1 MNLQE
6 RFTRAQLVR
15 DTYPVFKLFCRDAM
29 EFLGFTQTW
38 MQDDICDFMQ
48 YGGNKLCV
56 QAQRG
61 EAKSTIACIFGVWRV
76 VQDPTARILL
86 ISGSGEKATENA
98 VLIQGMIKHW
108 DILTYLLPDRNAG
121 DRTAVNAFDVHWA
134 LKGVNKSPTVRCMGI
149 TASLQGYRADLL
161 IPDDIETNKNAMTA
175 TERAKLHVLSREFT
189 SIVSD
194 SDGSIL
200 YLGTPQTKDSIYNS
214 LPSRGFNVR
223 VWPGRFPDDATLAKA
238 GGMIA
243 PSILQRIE
251 ILGKRCQTGGG
262 IDGTRGWPTDP
273 ERISEEEHVE
283 KELDQGPE
291 TYELQFM
298 LNTELSDASRQQL
311 RLRDLLFIETDPFN
325 VPDTLEWTAAKPY
338 GINVPNF
345 PIPDAELYS
354 PSSMSDGRSKL
365 TGITMSI
372 DPAGAGGDELAYA
385 IGGAAGPY
393 VHLLEW
399 GGYSGGVSEANL
411 EKVVQLCKKYKV
423 QTVYIEKN
431 MGHGTVTLLVQN
443 YFNALVDGQKRL
455 PGVGISE
462 GYVSGQKERR
472 IIDIVRPVMQRHRL
486 IVHRSA
492 VDSDLETIRHYPAQ
506 ERNLRSGFFQM
517 HHLTT
522 DRGSLAKDDRI
533 DVLSLLVHQLQGF
546 LVIDEDKA
554 ERNRQAAVI
563 KNFIN
568 NPMERFGTGG
578 KPKRKSHRAL
588 RRRGL

>member
-6 RFTRAQLVR
+6 RFSRAQLIR
-15 DTYPVFKLFCRDAM
+15 DTYPEFKLFCRDAM
-29 EFLGFTQTW
+29 QFLGFEQTW
-38 MQDDICDFMQ
+38 MQDDICDYMQ

-61 EAKSTIACIFGVWRV
+61 EAKSTIACIFGVWNII
-76 VQDPTARILL
+76 QNPTTRILL
-86 ISGSGEKATENA
+86 ISASAEKAIENA
-98 VLIQGMIKHW
+98 VLIQGLIKHW
-108 DILTYLLPDRNAG
+108 EILSYLVPDRNAG

-161 IPDDIETNKNAMTA
+161 IPDDVESNKNSRTA
-175 TERAKLHVLSREFT
+175 TERAKLVQLTKEFT

-194 SDGSIL
+194 ADGSIL
-200 YLGTPQTKDSIYNS
+200 YLGTPQTKDSIYNA
-214 LPSRGFNVR
+214 LPSRGFSVR
-223 VWPGRFPDDATLAKA
+223 VWPGRFPSDADIAKS
-238 GGMIA
+238 GSLYA
-243 PSILQRIE
+243 PSILERIG
-251 ILGKRCQTGGG
+251 ILGPKCQTGAG

-273 ERISEEEHVE
+273 ARISEADHIE

-298 LNTELSDASRQQL
+298 LNTALSDASRQQL
-311 RLRDLLFIETDPFN
+311 RLRDLIFLETDPFN
-325 VPDTLEWTAAKPY
+325 VPDTLDWTAATPHKL
-338 GINVPNF
+338 NF
-345 PIPDAELYS
+345 PQFAVPEAELYTAS
-354 PSSMSDGRSKL
+354 AMSEGRTAL

-393 VHLLEW
+393 VHLLSW
-399 GGYSGGVSEANL
+399 GGFLGGVCDANL
-411 EKVVQLCKKYKV
+411 GKVVELCKRYNV
-423 QTVYIEKN
+423 TTVYIEKN

-443 YFNALVDGQKRL
+443 YFNAVVDGKKRL
-455 PGVGISE
+455 AGVGISE

-486 IVHRSA
+486 VVHRSA
-492 VDSDLETIRHYPAQ
+492 VDSDTETTRHYPAQ

-517 HHLTT
+517 QHLTT
-522 DRGSLAKDDRI
+522 DRGSLDKDDRI

-554 ERNRQAAVI
+554 ERHRQAGII

-568 NPMERFGTGG
+568 NPMG
-578 KPKRKSHRAL
+578 KPNQSTGKRKHAAL